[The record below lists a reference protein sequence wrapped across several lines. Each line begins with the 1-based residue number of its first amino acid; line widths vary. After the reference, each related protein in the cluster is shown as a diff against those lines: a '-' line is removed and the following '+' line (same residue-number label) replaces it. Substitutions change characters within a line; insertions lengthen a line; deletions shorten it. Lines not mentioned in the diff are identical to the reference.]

1 MIDSVKEAKPGQ
13 WYFMLKR
20 ITRFDQGKSEQ
31 LQVEEISHLID
42 QQQAEMIADK
52 QAEISNLYKEVQ
64 LSDIHIPPFSKED
77 IPQIS
82 LSKVKE
88 YISRL
93 NQRNPRLL
101 GISLL
106 KNQRIC

>member
-1 MIDSVKEAKPGQ
+1 
-13 WYFMLKR
+13 MLKR

-31 LQVEEISHLID
+31 IQVEEISHLSD